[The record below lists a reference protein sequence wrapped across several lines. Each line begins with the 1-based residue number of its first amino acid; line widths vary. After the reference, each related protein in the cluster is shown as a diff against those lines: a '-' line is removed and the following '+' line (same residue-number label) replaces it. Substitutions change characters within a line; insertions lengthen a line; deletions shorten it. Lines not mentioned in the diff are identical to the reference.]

1 MRQLT
6 IDDFIKEEKTDFVI
20 TWLDDLGIWHH
31 ERVLFSSSPVSY
43 RADLTEWRR
52 KNPNKHFRYIEK
64 LGGAEE

>member
-31 ERVLFSSSPVSY
+31 ERVKFSSS
-43 RADLTEWRR
+43 ADLTEWRR
-52 KNPNKHFRYIEK
+52 KNPNKYFRYIEK
-64 LGGAEE
+64 LGGTEE